1 MSGQGKCVTARYRW
15 AVASR
20 VVVAFGGGYALTSAA
35 IVLASL
41 LWPLPR
47 AQAVMAASMLSFA
60 LYSGFILWAFHARHL
75 RSVWAVSVAGTAG
88 LSLAAWLLGA
98 GGAA

>member
-1 MSGQGKCVTARYRW
+1 MSRKGKTVTARYRW

-20 VVVAFGGGYALTSAA
+20 VVAAFVGGYALMSAA
-35 IVLASL
+35 TVVIAL
-41 LWPLPR
+41 LWPLPK
-47 AQAVMAASMLSFA
+47 AQALLTATMLSFA
-60 LYSGFILWAFHARHL
+60 LYTVFVLWAFHARDL
-75 RSVWAVSVAGTAG
+75 RWVWGAVVGGTVL